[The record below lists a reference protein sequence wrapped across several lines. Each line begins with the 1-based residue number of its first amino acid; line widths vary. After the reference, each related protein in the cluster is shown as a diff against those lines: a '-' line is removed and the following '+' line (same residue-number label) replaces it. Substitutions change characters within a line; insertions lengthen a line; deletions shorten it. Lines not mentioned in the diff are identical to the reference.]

1 MLQVGSNPAIPIALK
16 VGAVSERVEVE
27 ANATQVETST
37 VGVGAVVENQRVLD
51 LPLNGRQP
59 TDLIAL
65 SGAAVQTSAAGST
78 TALTMPLGAL
88 VAVAGED
95 PQGVQYFLDGA
106 SHLNYFD
113 GSGLLIP
120 FPDALQEFKVTTSN
134 QEAAISGRSG
144 ASVSAVMKS
153 GTNSFHGDA
162 FEFIRNSDVNSRD
175 FFQTTLD
182 GLKRN
187 QFGGVVGG
195 PIKKDKVF
203 FFVGYQGAFVRQNPV
218 QAPVTVP
225 TPQMLLGDF
234 TGLESPSCPGGG
246 KVLKAP
252 FGQNGFAAN
261 TIDPAMFSPACRNR
275 EIAAR
280 GVQLLRYADVLP
292 ASQRR
297 HS

>member
-1 MLQVGSNPAIPIALK
+1 
-16 VGAVSERVEVE
+16 
-27 ANATQVETST
+27 
-37 VGVGAVVENQRVLD
+37 
-51 LPLNGRQP
+51 
-59 TDLIAL
+59 
-65 SGAAVQTSAAGST
+65 
-78 TALTMPLGAL
+78 
-88 VAVAGED
+88 
-95 PQGVQYFLDGA
+95 
-106 SHLNYFD
+106 
-113 GSGLLIP
+113 
-120 FPDALQEFKVTTSN
+120 
-134 QEAAISGRSG
+134 
-144 ASVSAVMKS
+144 MKS

-187 QFGGVVGG
+187 QFGGVLGG

-261 TIDPAMFSPACRNR
+261 TIDPAMFSPAAVA
-275 EIAAR
+275 IAK
-280 GVQLLRYADVLP
+280 LLP
-292 ASQRR
+292 AADNSCGTLTFSRPLSEDTHEIEQSCLRR
-297 HS
+297 AAGVHLPWRSWISRQVRH